1 MNNTCNFSTGHYIQT
16 LKNYQKTHD
25 FCFFNNS
32 ADNDVIL
39 RHDVDF
45 SLEDALRIAKI
56 ENSLGIPI
64 EYSLIIGVV
73 IAFVAF
79 YFILK

>member
-1 MNNTCNFSTGHYIQT
+1 MNDTCNFSTGHYIQT

-56 ENSLGIPI
+56 ENSLGISI
-64 EYSLIIGVV
+64 EYSLYIFLELISLN
-73 IAFVAF
+73 I
-79 YFILK
+79 YILPK

>member
-1 MNNTCNFSTGHYIQT
+1 MVGAI
-16 LKNYQKTHD
+16 
-25 FCFFNNS
+25 
-32 ADNDVIL
+32 V
-39 RHDVDF
+39 RG
-45 SLEDALRIAKI
+45 IAEGI